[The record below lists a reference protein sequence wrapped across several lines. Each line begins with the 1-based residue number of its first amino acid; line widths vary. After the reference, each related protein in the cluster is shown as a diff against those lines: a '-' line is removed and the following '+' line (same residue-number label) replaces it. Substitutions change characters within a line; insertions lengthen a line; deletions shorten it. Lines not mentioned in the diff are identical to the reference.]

1 MQREVEVWSFNRER
15 CGVISEKYNTTL
27 FLICNYDH
35 SLKNIESF
43 LKGLPEDQ
51 PRDMLLMGEVEFDK
65 EESQM
70 SNELVFNSLQNIS

>member
-1 MQREVEVWSFNRER
+1 MWSFNRER

-27 FLICNYDH
+27 FLICKYDH

-51 PRDMLLMGEVEFDK
+51 PRDMLLMGEVEFDR